1 MLELYQRDP
10 YVKSAC
16 TQVLDVTSVKKRP
29 ALRLAESILYPG
41 GGGQPCDRGWITVPG
56 GGRVAVTRVLKM
68 NGKIYAVL
76 AEDAPVAPGD
86 RIDVEVDWEPRYRN
100 MRCHTSTHV
109 LNGALAK
116 SVTGYVSEGIEVSED
131 GLAATSRFQGAWPA
145 DRETALAHIE
155 TSNRLIAEGRRVEI
169 VEYGALSDAIAKV
182 GPVYRDPVGL
192 KGPVNIVTIARVG
205 SIYRGPVDLKG
216 PVSVVVVEDWDAN
229 PCGGTHVRNANEV
242 GPLRL
247 LDFGPSHIRFA
258 LQPYGAIGSA

>member
-10 YVKSAC
+10 CQK
-16 TQVLDVTSVKKRP
+16 TLRTRVLAVTTVKKKP
-29 ALRLAESILYPG
+29 ALHLAESILYPG

-56 GGRVAVTRVLKM
+56 GGRAAVTRVLKM

-76 AEDAPVAPGD
+76 AEDAAVEPGD

-116 SVTGYVSEGIEVSED
+116 SVTGYVSQGIEVSED

-155 TSNRLIAEGRRVEI
+155 TSNRLIAEGRSVQI
-169 VEYGALSDAIAKV
+169 VEYEAMSDAIAKV
-182 GPVYRDPVGL
+182 GPVYRDPVG
-192 KGPVNIVTIARVG
+192 
-205 SIYRGPVDLKG
+205 LKG